1 MEIRLLSDHR
11 RDLVGERTRA
21 QNRLRWHL
29 VALCPDLEEAIKPR
43 RLDGVHQLE
52 RIDRRMRRLPVTAR
66 TRIAREQVRQIC
78 GLTRQINALELQLH
92 KLVKAHRPQLLAE
105 TGCGTLTAAILIG
118 RTAGV
123 QRFRSDASFARLTGT
138 APIPAHPV
146 NAPVTDYTAAGDRQ
160 LNHALHIIASDARR
174 DAARWLV

>member
-1 MEIRLLSDHR
+1 
-11 RDLVGERTRA
+11 
-21 QNRLRWHL
+21 
-29 VALCPDLEEAIKPR
+29 
-43 RLDGVHQLE
+43 
-52 RIDRRMRRLPVTAR
+52 MRRLPVTAR

-123 QRFRSDASFARLTGT
+123 QRFRSAGKLRAPHRHRIDPLLIRSTHPSPTTPRREIASSTMRCTSSRATLAGTRLGGWSERGFDASRERVDRLRELADGFKRSALPAGPTDSAGPHVNP
-138 APIPAHPV
+138 APPQEAV
-146 NAPVTDYTAAGDRQ
+146 
-160 LNHALHIIASDARR
+160 
-174 DAARWLV
+174 